1 MARFLKLKLT
11 AGFTVR
17 KNAPIKLRLK
27 DKESIIVIIGKRLVL
42 EIKNVTE
49 IRNPKLFIR
58 VVTYLIKI
66 SRLKC
71 VLTVNSRGVSM
82 TYWTENARGLNFF
95 GVLEDQFQK
104 EKDKKKFIESI
115 KQWIKEKEIDIS

>member
-1 MARFLKLKLT
+1 
-11 AGFTVR
+11 
-17 KNAPIKLRLK
+17 
-27 DKESIIVIIGKRLVL
+27 
-42 EIKNVTE
+42 
-49 IRNPKLFIR
+49 
-58 VVTYLIKI
+58 
-66 SRLKC
+66 
-71 VLTVNSRGVSM
+71 M